1 MSDQRERLAALSHE
15 QWSGWVKYMFE
26 KGTTNPAGTWTMPQ
40 WAVERWTR
48 QMNTAY
54 TDLSEIEK
62 HSDRAEADRVLALL
76 IPPPPPSLEALARET
91 AGRLPVM
98 PLSRLD
104 GGLEWLDETTGIIL
118 SALNSVSL
126 RDYAEY
132 DGTDGAHPAW
142 WRGHDRACAQT
153 QEVAQR
159 RTERIDGLLR
169 EVAEKDAD
177 MAALKV
183 LVASQE
189 LLIDALKCERSEK
202 DAKIA
207 KVKKDAEVNDTEWR
221 HLWAMGY
228 KSIDTLQA
236 AGMGAP
242 GKGSCLIDMVEEA
255 CAEIARLTAEL
266 QTARAFADENRETI
280 NAQFAENIR
289 LITEND
295 KMREAI
301 TGVLPLLEL
310 IGGAPC
316 QCDFD
321 TGMYPCE
328 SCCANETVKKFNAA
342 LAPHEK
348 GAD

>member
-255 CAEIARLTAEL
+255 CAEIVRLTDRLRIDGDTIDRLTAE
-266 QTARAFADENRETI
+266 
-280 NAQFAENIR
+280 NA
-289 LITEND
+289 
-295 KMREAI
+295 KMREMVI
-301 TGVLPLLEL
+301 TLVPMLKGILDNGNLWPNT
-310 IGGAPC
+310 IG
-316 QCDFD
+316 
-321 TGMYPCE
+321 YK
-328 SCCANETVKKFNAA
+328 CAVYEMFETVKGFRDAA

-348 GAD
+348 GADDGKDAED